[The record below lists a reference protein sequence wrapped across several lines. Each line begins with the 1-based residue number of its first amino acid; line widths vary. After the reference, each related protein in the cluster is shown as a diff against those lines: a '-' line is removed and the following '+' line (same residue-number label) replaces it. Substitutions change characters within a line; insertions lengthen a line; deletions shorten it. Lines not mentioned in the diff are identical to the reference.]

1 MWGSLSWPGWLT
13 DSSPLCLCV
22 SMGNGAVSRSQKA
35 LGPSISVRGCGGEGV
50 CGMCHLKTNGQE
62 VQPEK
67 QQYLRNINSER
78 CFGSGDVTSMISTG
92 TRAGILID
100 EPAYVRCSIHG

>member
-1 MWGSLSWPGWLT
+1 MCVHGKWGGVAEP
-13 DSSPLCLCV
+13 
-22 SMGNGAVSRSQKA
+22 KA

-67 QQYLRNINSER
+67 QQYLQNIYSEK
-78 CFGSGDVTSMISTG
+78 CLGAGYITSMIFERGLQS
-92 TRAGILID
+92 
-100 EPAYVRCSIHG
+100 

>member
-1 MWGSLSWPGWLT
+1 MWGSLSRLSRVT

-22 SMGNGAVSRSQKA
+22 SMGNGAVSLSQRPW
-35 LGPSISVRGCGGEGV
+35 GYPSVSGGCGGEGV

-67 QQYLRNINSER
+67 QQYLQNIYSEKSFR
-78 CFGSGDVTSMISTG
+78 PRYFSDFNKPLDMG
-92 TRAGILID
+92 
-100 EPAYVRCSIHG
+100 CSPDQ